1 MKVIIATEEVLN
13 EFGDLIRIIYHYED
27 GSKSERSVFVS
38 AARLKDRHKPLK
50 G

>member
-13 EFGDLIRIIYHYED
+13 EFGDLIKVIYHYED
-27 GSKSERSVFVS
+27 GSKSVRQVFIS
-38 AARLKDRHKPLK
+38 ASMLKDRDKPLK